1 MRFGVIVPQGWRAD
15 IEARDFETAVAYA
28 RRAEELGFDSI
39 WLYDHLQTRDGD
51 PDRLLEC
58 WTTLAALARE
68 TSQVQ
73 LGQIV
78 TCALYRNPG
87 LLAQMAST
95 VDAASGD
102 RVVVGV
108 GAGWDEREWRD
119 FGYGD
124 ELPPIRERL
133 AHLERTLQ
141 VLRARRPGRPILVG
155 GAGEKVL
162 LRLVAQYADA
172 CNLTDSFDPAFYRR
186 QARRAAPALRGRR
199 ARLRRDREDGVVHR
213 HARATTST
221 SSAIAATG
229 IERFIV
235 YLDPPTDLDRLDG
248 VCGTAASVVFCGTG
262 PPERGVTSA
271 NAARLV
277 AGRRLLL
284 AGCGSTKTVT
294 VTVSTASAA
303 DG

>member
-1 MRFGVIVPQGWRAD
+1 LKFGVIVPQGWRTD
-15 IEARDFETAVAYA
+15 IEARDFESAVAYA

-68 TSQVQ
+68 TSRVQ

-78 TCALYRNPG
+78 TCAAYRNPG

-95 VDAASGD
+95 IDAASGD
-102 RVVVGV
+102 RVIVGV
-108 GAGWDEREWRD
+108 GAGWDAREWRD

-141 VLRARRPGRPILVG
+141 VLRTRRPGRPVLVG

-162 LRLVAQYADA
+162 LRLVARYADA
-172 CNLTDSFDPAFYRR
+172 CNLTDSFDPAFYRGK
-186 QARRAAPALRGRR
+186 LDV
-199 ARLRRDREDGVVHR
+199 LRRHCADVGRDYDEIEKTASFTVAREDDVDFE
-213 HARATTST
+213 
-221 SSAIAATG
+221 AIAATG

-235 YLDPPTDLDRLDG
+235 YLDPPADLGRL
-248 VCGTAASVVFCGTG
+248 TEFA
-262 PPERGVTSA
+262 ER
-271 NAARLV
+271 
-277 AGRRLLL
+277 RRQ
-284 AGCGSTKTVT
+284 
-294 VTVSTASAA
+294 
-303 DG
+303 

>member
-1 MRFGVIVPQGWRAD
+1 MKYGLILHQGWR
-15 IEARDFETAVAYA
+15 EGTSDFESLVESAK
-28 RRAEELGFDSI
+28 RAEALGFDSV

-51 PDRLLEC
+51 PEPVLEC

-68 TSQVQ
+68 TSRVQ

-78 TCALYRNPG
+78 TCALYRNPA

-102 RVVVGV
+102 RVVVGI

-124 ELPPIRERL
+124 EYPTVRERL

-141 VLRARRPGRPILVG
+141 VLRERRPGRPILVG

-172 CNLTDSFDPAFYRR
+172 CNLTDSFDPAFY
-186 QARRAAPALRGRR
+186 AHKLEVLRAHCEAVGRDYDEIEKTASFTVTRGDTVDY
-199 ARLRRDREDGVVHR
+199 A
-213 HARATTST
+213 
-221 SSAIAATG
+221 AIAAAG
-229 IERFIV
+229 IERFILYV
-235 YLDPPTDLDRLDG
+235 DPWQDLEAVVPTLPL
-248 VCGTAASVVFCGTG
+248 
-262 PPERGVTSA
+262 
-271 NAARLV
+271 
-277 AGRRLLL
+277 
-284 AGCGSTKTVT
+284 
-294 VTVSTASAA
+294 
-303 DG
+303 